1 MSISRQNLYNTSI
14 VPFTDILCDAGSL
27 RNACAEDIQTFF
39 HVIHHQ
45 KFDNLTGTFDN
56 ELWKKLQKY
65 AITLYVEGKGR
76 YPRKLGSDIA
86 ELQNDLKYFCKRN
99 VEFLAEVRSVVA
111 KPCCHL
117 DTILQKKDVDLN
129 GHTKLRKLTRLNN
142 VQDTQKVMH
151 ELNDSIREAYCL
163 CRHMASEV
171 LVFLISDL
179 DKIHIREKI
188 YSCPIAFALKGYSLN
203 TNVMRQMIN
212 DVLNKCLQ

>member
-1 MSISRQNLYNTSI
+1 MESYQDERLMVVSPDGSCRNIFKQAKASFGLEIKCPFPGKTYTTPVLYHLPTYF
-14 VPFTDILCDAGSL
+14 VMQVLCEMHVL
-27 RNACAEDIQTFF
+27 KTYKLFF

-65 AITLYVEGKGR
+65 AITLYVEDKGR

-86 ELQNDLKYFCKRN
+86 ELKNDLKYFCKRN

-142 VQDTQKVMH
+142 VQDTK
-151 ELNDSIREAYCL
+151 
-163 CRHMASEV
+163 
-171 LVFLISDL
+171 
-179 DKIHIREKI
+179 K
-188 YSCPIAFALKGYSLN
+188 
-203 TNVMRQMIN
+203 
-212 DVLNKCLQ
+212 